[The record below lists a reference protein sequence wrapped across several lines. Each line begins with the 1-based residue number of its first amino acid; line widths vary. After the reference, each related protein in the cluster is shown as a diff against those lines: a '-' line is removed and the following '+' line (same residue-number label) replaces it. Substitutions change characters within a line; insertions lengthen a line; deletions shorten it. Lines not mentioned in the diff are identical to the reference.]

1 MHVTS
6 TQNETKRA
14 MTAATEQH
22 YSYRE
27 IADIWRVSVRTVSRV
42 FDQVPGVIR
51 IGIPT
56 VLDRKKQR
64 VKSSVPKS
72 ILEQTYQNLRRP
84 VAPASRAL

>member
-1 MHVTS
+1 MS
-6 TQNETKRA
+6 
-14 MTAATEQH
+14 ATEQH

-27 IADIWRVSVRTVSRV
+27 IADMWRVSVRTVSRV

-56 VLDRKKQR
+56 ILDRKKQR
-64 VKSSVPKS
+64 VRCAVPKS

-84 VAPASRAL
+84 AAESRIA